1 MAALLEMQEGNA
13 YWRTA
18 SLQTRLFGLPL
29 LPFQESDSCMDI
41 LQQNILQGYLNLL
54 WKKRSGWGN
63 SHLVVEATAIQLRN
77 SNIKFL
83 LVRSESSD
91 TEDSKFH
98 QIQIFTPNPPNI
110 HWEECSS
117 KKPGFKTLLIIHS
130 SISMLQFYTNTAG
143 ISASKAKLLLLIYAM
158 TNLRNTQS
166 QIMIMNLS
174 CAASSLR

>member
-1 MAALLEMQEGNA
+1 MLTGEQLHCRQG
-13 YWRTA
+13 Y
-18 SLQTRLFGLPL
+18 LDFLYC
-29 LPFQESDSCMDI
+29 PFRNQI
-41 LQQNILQGYLNLL
+41 LAWISYSKISMQGYLNLL
-54 WKKRSGWGN
+54 WKKGSGWGN
-63 SHLVVEATAIQLRN
+63 SHLVVETTAIRLRN

-83 LVRSESSD
+83 LLRSESSD
-91 TEDSKFH
+91 PEDSKFH
-98 QIQIFTPNPPNI
+98 PIQIFTANPPNI

-117 KKPGFKTLLIIHS
+117 KKAGFKTLLIIHS